1 MLLIPFFSSIIK
13 LNLKSERFN
22 PPLSTPR
29 MTEAPPAPVTE
40 VVQVAPA
47 KSHFENDP
55 KLFGRWDYKE
65 IKITDPCFTDYIALE
80 ATKAQV
86 WVPHTAG
93 RYQVKKFRKAQCPI
107 VERLVGKLAHF
118 KYFSFFIFLTR
129 NFFLSIY

>member
-1 MLLIPFFSSIIK
+1 
-13 LNLKSERFN
+13 
-22 PPLSTPR
+22 

-40 VVQVAPA
+40 VVPA

-55 KLFGRWDYKE
+55 KLFGKWDYKE

-107 VERLVGKLAHF
+107 VERLVGKRSAI
-118 KYFSFFIFLTR
+118 YFFDLYFF
-129 NFFLSIY
+129 FFFF